1 MIKSFSSG
9 GLSLYFM
16 RDIDFMIKNAL
27 DDTSYF
33 GFILAI
39 CLLVLCILIILGLFI
54 GSVLAMNHAE
64 DQPAES

>member
-16 RDIDFMIKNAL
+16 RDIDIMIKYAL
-27 DDTSYF
+27 DETSQY

-54 GSVLAMNHAE
+54 GTVLAMNHGE
-64 DQPAES
+64 DQAVE